1 MSNSV
6 SSTSSLSQLQQLFP
20 GVIQID
26 TRALAAVLGISAKT
40 INNLGDKKF
49 PIRAVRFGR
58 SKFYRL
64 VDAANYIDKSLGIE
78 PSPTD
83 TLELVTKPGF
93 GSTSPMPKKK
103 RGRPSHAEL
112 AERGHQSKPAKGRVA

>member
-6 SSTSSLSQLQQLFP
+6 SNTSSLSQLQQLFP

-26 TRALAAVLGISAKT
+26 TRSLAAVLGISAKT
-40 INNLGDKKF
+40 INNLGDKF

-64 VDAANYIDKSLGIE
+64 VDAADHIDNSLGISKSTPLSVVE
-78 PSPTD
+78 ST
-83 TLELVTKPGF
+83 TKPSVE
-93 GSTSPMPKKK
+93 STLQKRK
-103 RGRPSHAEL
+103 RGRPSKAEL
-112 AERGHQSKPAKGRVA
+112 AERHRHSGLARERVTR

>member
-1 MSNSV
+1 MSTSV

-26 TRALAAVLGISAKT
+26 TRALAGVLGISAKT
-40 INNLGDKKF
+40 INNLGEKF

-64 VDAANYIDKSLGIE
+64 VDAANHIDKSLGIE
-78 PSPTD
+78 PSLASTVAPAIA
-83 TLELVTKPGF
+83 
-93 GSTSPMPKKK
+93 STSQMPKKK
-103 RGRPSHAEL
+103 RGRPSNAEL
-112 AERGHQSKPAKGRVA
+112 AERENHPKPAKARVT